1 MQKYIENQIS
11 EGITLHPLA
20 KEAEGSPWH
29 SARIFKECTRGG
41 TPFDHI
47 RTIRL
52 SCAANRLK
60 YENEK
65 IIDVAFDFVFGSH
78 ETFTRA
84 FSKQF
89 GITPKLYEFFW
100 AVEDGPIFQLE
111 PLGIGDTS
119 KLDRLG
125 R

>member
-1 MQKYIENQIS
+1 VRESPCIHSQKKQRVHH
-11 EGITLHPLA
+11 GILP
-20 KEAEGSPWH
+20 GSL
-29 SARIFKECTRGG
+29 RNVQGGG

-47 RTIRL
+47 GTIRL